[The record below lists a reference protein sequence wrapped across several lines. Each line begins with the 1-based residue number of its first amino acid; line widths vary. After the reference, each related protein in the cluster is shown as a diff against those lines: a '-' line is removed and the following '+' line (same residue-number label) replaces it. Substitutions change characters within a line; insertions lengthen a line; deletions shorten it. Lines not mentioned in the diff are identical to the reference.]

1 MLQREWSSLG
11 CICFIVR
18 ARAYRIFLTSC
29 VSLALGW
36 IWLYPTHWPPYYSNN
51 RLKTTLY
58 PVADFNN
65 FYYVSFRGFSIHDIT
80 IMEEEHE
87 ILRRR
92 GEPAG
97 SVSASE
103 VAAGAREERKE
114 DSEWETDEEGEQ
126 LLQVELS
133 GIFQDDLTKNPN
145 RAAKFIGLDTRQPI
159 VQLGDQ
165 VFAGKYKETVG
176 MSVFFKVNEYSG
188 EIVDDPVFSKRPNE
202 SLEYHSQTGRKLTLK
217 RVFLNE
223 KKK

>member
-1 MLQREWSSLG
+1 VSQVGPKKFSST
-11 CICFIVR
+11 
-18 ARAYRIFLTSC
+18 FLT
-29 VSLALGW
+29 
-36 IWLYPTHWPPYYSNN
+36 
-51 RLKTTLY
+51 
-58 PVADFNN
+58 DFHN
-65 FYYVSFRGFSIHDIT
+65 FYYVPFRGFSIHDIV
-80 IMEEEHE
+80 IMEEEE
-87 ILRRR
+87 PEVLRRR
-92 GEPAG
+92 GECAG

-103 VAAGAREERKE
+103 VAAGTREERKE

-145 RAAKFIGLDTRQPI
+145 SEAKFIGLDTRQPI

-176 MSVFFKVNEYSG
+176 MSVFFKVNEYNG
-188 EIVDDPVFSKRPNE
+188 EICDDPVFSKRPNE

-223 KKK
+223 RKK